1 MIEALMD
8 KVEDD
13 LEGLVTTRD
22 PVLLEEMIH
31 RYWEHPVLHPNHYLV
46 VELCHSLVFAYAA
59 LRPNL
64 SRPQQERVVQICS
77 HILSVLGKV
86 DSGFTQ
92 WRGTMLSELVSSLLA
107 ISKADV
113 KSGTLSQG
121 IYKRRLYQCMLNLST
136 AKKCH
141 YQGFTPMTEEGRRG
155 RQLVEEKAKKADRG
169 NMKEKADRGNLEEK
183 ADKAERG
190 NLEEKERTEKERTEK
205 EKTGRRQLLEEKA
218 AKMDKL
224 KEKKNAQIEGAD
236 KNEQIGGKGSKPETG

>member
-1 MIEALMD
+1 MD

-22 PVLLEEMIH
+22 PILLEEMIH

-64 SRPQQERVVQICS
+64 SRPQQERVIQICT

-155 RQLVEEKAKKADRG
+155 RQLVEEKAKKADKG
-169 NMKEKADRGNLEEK
+169 NMEEKADRGNLEEK

-190 NLEEKERTEKERTEK
+190 NLEEKERTEKEK
-205 EKTGRRQLLEEKA
+205 IGRRQLLEEKA

-224 KEKKNAQIEGAD
+224 KEKKMHKLEEKANMHT
-236 KNEQIGGKGSKPETG
+236 N

>member
-1 MIEALMD
+1 MD

-64 SRPQQERVVQICS
+64 SRPQQERVIQICS

-113 KSGTLSQG
+113 KSGALSQG

-155 RQLVEEKAKKADRG
+155 RQLEVEKV
-169 NMKEKADRGNLEEK
+169 EKADR
-183 ADKAERG
+183 R
-190 NLEEKERTEKERTEK
+190 NLEEKERTEKE
-205 EKTGRRQLLEEKA
+205 KTDRRQLL
-218 AKMDKL
+218 
-224 KEKKNAQIEGAD
+224 KEKGA
-236 KNEQIGGKGSKPETG
+236 NQRQAEVQ

>member
-1 MIEALMD
+1 MEKI
-8 KVEDD
+8 EDD
-13 LEGLVTTRD
+13 MEGLVTSRD
-22 PVLLEEMIH
+22 PALLEEMIH

-64 SRPQQERVVQICS
+64 LRPQQERVIQICS

-107 ISKADV
+107 ISKEDV

-121 IYKRRLYQCMLNLST
+121 IYKRRLYQCMLNLAT

-141 YQGFTPMTEEGRRG
+141 FQGFT
-155 RQLVEEKAKKADRG
+155 QLEV
-169 NMKEKADRGNLEEK
+169 
-183 ADKAERG
+183 
-190 NLEEKERTEKERTEK
+190 EK
-205 EKTGRRQLLEEKA
+205 EKKSDDRKKLEEENA
-218 AKMDKL
+218 E
-224 KEKKNAQIEGAD
+224 KEKKVKREQLEEDERANQRQAD
-236 KNEQIGGKGSKPETG
+236 AGQS